1 MLELAYQTLRDFD
14 CAIEMLET
22 AADNRQF
29 RVLCVAAAS
38 LNRSVGYAIMHDH
51 DSQVRQIGD
60 QLFDEWR
67 ADDSCIFNSFIHP
80 YRNHVLHD
88 TELDIETDVQLVI
101 FDPHHSKAELFD
113 TGLLYVPVK
122 LNDNNFDGLDIRDLF
137 QESKTWWLAQLQRIE
152 AEMKKNNAG
161 RRLCAEN

>member
-14 CAIEMLET
+14 CALEMLESVE
-22 AADNRQF
+22 DDRQF

-38 LNRSVGYAIMHDH
+38 LNRSVGYAIKHDP
-51 DSQVRQIGD
+51 DSQIRQIGNL
-60 QLFDEWR
+60 LFDEWK
-67 ADDSCIFNSFIHP
+67 ADDNCIFNTFILP

-88 TELDIETDVQLVI
+88 TELDIETDVQLVV

-122 LNDNNFDGLDIRDLF
+122 LNDNDFDGLDIRDLF
-137 QESKTWWLAQLQRIE
+137 QESKKWWSAQLQRIE
-152 AEMKKNNAG
+152 TELKKNNAG
-161 RRLCAEN
+161 GKLCIK